1 MACPKYRTLQTM
13 MKFKSFLIVLVF
25 LNVLSCHPAR
35 AQDTATNTADF
46 NFVLVP
52 VEKVLD
58 VYQRITKAELVV
70 LTDIPNEPRWVTLH
84 IVIPREEVRQTV
96 PKLIEQAVLKQAGVV
111 LTRLNEKQATVTYEK
126 FDYRLD
132 LKKVDQTTPLT
143 ITLTSKD
150 VQTNTVR
157 ITTRP
162 DSFGQNLNFRFA
174 NKSPEEIEALV
185 SGVNRQPVKIM
196 KDGIVVTE
204 APGYGGHSDHQHNLD
219 GMMLVFKGSDY
230 AQAKLAEKTLRGE

>member
-1 MACPKYRTLQTM
+1 
-13 MKFKSFLIVLVF
+13 MKSASFLVVLVC
-25 LNVLSCHPAR
+25 LNIFICQPAR
-35 AQDTATNTADF
+35 SQDTGTNTSDF

-58 VYQRITKAELVV
+58 VYKRITKSELVR
-70 LTDIPNEPRWVTLH
+70 LTDIPQEPRWVTFR
-84 IVIPREEVRQTV
+84 IVVPREEVRQRV

-111 LTRLNEKQATVTYEK
+111 LTRVNEKQASVTYEK
-126 FDYRLD
+126 YDTRLE
-132 LKKVDQTTPLT
+132 LKKVNQTTPLT

-157 ITTRP
+157 VTTQP
-162 DSFGQNLNFRFA
+162 GSSGQNLIFRFA

-196 KDGIVVTE
+196 KDGIIVTE
-204 APGYGGHSDHQHNLD
+204 APGYGGHSDHQHNLV
-219 GMMLVFKGSDY
+219 GMTLVFKGSDY
-230 AQAKLAEKTLRGE
+230 DQAKLAEKTLRGE